1 MLKFLLWTK
10 IVIFSIMQCIMD
22 AFRHFS
28 CEAFSSWPVLHQ
40 RRMMRMVMPVPQA
53 SAKLMKVL
61 RPAWMPMSAI

>member
-1 MLKFLLWTK
+1 
-10 IVIFSIMQCIMD
+10 MQCIMD

-28 CEAFSSWPVLHQ
+28 CEAFSSWPVSHQ